1 MATASE
7 KLQSLSLTSDE
18 LDGYRRKF
26 KAFDLDKDGVLSIR
40 EFATVS
46 RVFGY
51 KLTRDEILVS
61 LLFYFM
67 IAT

>member
-1 MATASE
+1 MATATE
-7 KLQSLSLTSDE
+7 KLALLNLPAEEIES
-18 LDGYRRKF
+18 YKRKF

-51 KLTRDEILVS
+51 KLSREEILVK
-61 LLFYFM
+61 FE
-67 IAT
+67 